1 MIAIKNYIQ
10 GLKSSWIKRLM
21 NSPNSKLNILL
32 NKSIETMLKTGSEFI
47 LCITNLVKQTPYG
60 RKNLL
65 LLKIYKIERNYLYG
79 KNLLHNP
86 YDIIRTL

>member
-1 MIAIKNYIQ
+1 
-10 GLKSSWIKRLM
+10 
-21 NSPNSKLNILL
+21 
-32 NKSIETMLKTGSEFI
+32 MLKTGSEFI
-47 LCITNLVKQTPYG
+47 LCIPNLVKQTPYG

-86 YDIIRTL
+86 YGTIKTV

>member
-1 MIAIKNYIQ
+1 
-10 GLKSSWIKRLM
+10 
-21 NSPNSKLNILL
+21 
-32 NKSIETMLKTGSEFI
+32 MLKTGSEFI
-47 LCITNLVKQTPYG
+47 LCIPNLVKQTPYG